1 MSSLRNFT
9 LMLLPSDS
17 PRPMLRYF
25 WIPSVLGMDDVQI
38 LLVGL
43 SQPDKT

>member
-17 PRPMLRYF
+17 PGPMLKYF
-25 WIPSVLGMDDVQI
+25 WILSVLGMDEVQI